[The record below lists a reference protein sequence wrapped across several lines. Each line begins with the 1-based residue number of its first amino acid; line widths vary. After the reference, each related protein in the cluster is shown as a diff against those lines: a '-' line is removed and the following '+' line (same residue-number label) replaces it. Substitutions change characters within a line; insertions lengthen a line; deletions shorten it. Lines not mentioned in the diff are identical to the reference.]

1 MFHPNNQK
9 SAWFRGRKSLERKP
23 ASISLVR
30 RNAHRPTHRVSYG
43 TTLVVDGSMAPENV
57 TDKGQIMRVREV
69 LIVLGLLAAVA
80 AVLLVINAG
89 GVVNRDEGK
98 QFPPHSIQQ

>member
-1 MFHPNNQK
+1 
-9 SAWFRGRKSLERKP
+9 
-23 ASISLVR
+23 
-30 RNAHRPTHRVSYG
+30 
-43 TTLVVDGSMAPENV
+43 
-57 TDKGQIMRVREV
+57 MRVREV

-89 GVVNRDEGK
+89 GVVNRDEEK